1 MALAIGDFSPQ
12 KGGAERSVAEIA
24 EDFLRSGHEVHV
36 FSYRFRDSMGERV
49 RRHRIPVIPF
59 PKSLRLLSFA
69 LMASRA
75 MRRGG
80 FDLTISVG
88 ETWGADI
95 LQSRG
100 GVHWSWFWKSLRA
113 YRNPLL
119 RGVKLLG
126 RLLSPKQWAQGL
138 IETVAYKRAKRIIA
152 ISEMVKEDIVRYYK
166 IPPDRIEVSYTKVDI
181 ERFHPRNRRWRADI
195 RTRYGIPQDAF
206 LILFS
211 SHNFRMKGLGYLIEA
226 LSILK
231 DSGKDHYLLVLG
243 RDNPRPYL
251 RLAKKLGCEERIR
264 FAGEVRDPERYYGAA
279 DLLVHPT
286 FYDACS
292 RVVLEALSS
301 GLPVI
306 TTRSNGA
313 GWIIKD
319 KKGGIVLDSS
329 FDGHQLS
336 EKIQLFFDVG
346 IREKIEA
353 IARSIILG
361 TYRQMKRRS
370 FLP

>member
-1 MALAIGDFSPQ
+1 VALAIGDFSPQ

-24 EDFLRSGHEVHV
+24 EDFLHSGHEVHV
-36 FSYRFRDSMGERV
+36 FAYRFGDSVEGRLQ
-49 RRHRIPVIPF
+49 RHKVPVIPF

-88 ETWGADI
+88 ETWGADV

-138 IETVAYKRAKRIIA
+138 IETIAYKKAKRIIA

-195 RTRYGIPQDAF
+195 RARYGIPQDAF

-211 SHNFRMKGLGYLIEA
+211 SHNFRMKGLRYLIEA

-231 DSGKDHYLLVLG
+231 DSGKYYYLLVLG
-243 RDNPRPYL
+243 RDDPGPYL

-313 GWIIKD
+313 GWVLLNGE
-319 KKGGIVLDSS
+319 GGMLLEDP
-329 FDGHQLS
+329 FDANNLS
-336 EKIQLFFDVG
+336 EKIRLFFDV
-346 IREKIEA
+346 KIQEETEA
-353 IARSIILG
+353 TARSIILKI
-361 TYRQMKRRS
+361 YKQ
-370 FLP
+370 L

>member
-36 FSYRFRDSMGERV
+36 FSYRFGDSMGERI

-59 PKSLRLLSFA
+59 PKSLCLLSFA
-69 LMASRA
+69 LLASRA

-113 YRNPLL
+113 YRNPLS

-126 RLLSPKQWAQGL
+126 RLLSPRQWAQGL
-138 IETVAYKRAKRIIA
+138 IETIAYKRAKRIIA

-166 IPPDRIEVSYTKVDI
+166 IPPDRIEVNYTKVDT
-181 ERFHPRNRRWRADI
+181 ERFHPRNRRWRAEV

-211 SHNFRMKGLGYLIEA
+211 SHNFRMKGLRYLIET

-231 DSGKDHYLLVLG
+231 DSGKDCYLLVLG
-243 RDNPRPYL
+243 RDDPGPYL
-251 RLAKKLGCEERIR
+251 RLARRLGCEERVR
-264 FAGEVRDPERYYGAA
+264 FAGGVKDPERYYGAA

-313 GWIIKD
+313 SWIIKD
-319 KKGGIVLDSS
+319 KKGGIVLEIP
-329 FDGHQLS
+329 FDAYKLS
-336 EKIQLFFDVG
+336 QRIQLFFDAG
-346 IREKIEA
+346 TWERAKA
-353 IARSIILG
+353 TARSVVLER
-361 TYRQMKRRS
+361 YERRGGH
-370 FLP
+370 FPP